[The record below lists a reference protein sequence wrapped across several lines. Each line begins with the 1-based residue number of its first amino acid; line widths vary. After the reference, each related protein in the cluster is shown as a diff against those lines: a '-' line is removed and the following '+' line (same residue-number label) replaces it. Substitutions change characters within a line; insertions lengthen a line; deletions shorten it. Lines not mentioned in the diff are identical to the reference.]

1 MTAQDQRSSAKKV
14 AQDAKV
20 QQKRVFRRDM
30 AKNKGEISE
39 KHLTAAEKELF
50 LQAKVKELQSFFE
63 NGVWEFSTSADAI
76 PERTLTSRILLKWS
90 KNTDGTPRAK
100 ARLVVRGFNDVD
112 ALNGNLD
119 TASPTTSRLSR
130 SILLTVSSCL
140 RWKAWAADVS
150 TAFLQGLPQERQ
162 LWLRLPTEALRIL
175 GAPPETRMYLKKPV
189 YGQLDAPR
197 RWYLEALR
205 RLESLGWKRHQLDPC
220 LFMLFDDSNIT
231 DGDTPKLVGLLII
244 HVDDILA
251 AGDETSAVY
260 ADVEK
265 RLKEIFNF
273 RTWEADTQTL
283 EYCGVKLER
292 QNYA

>member
-1 MTAQDQRSSAKKV
+1 MTAQDKRSSAKKV

-20 QQKRVFRRDM
+20 QQKRAFHRDM

-150 TAFLQGLPQERQ
+150 TAFLQGLPQECQ
-162 LWLRLPTEALRIL
+162 LWLRLPAEALRIL

-189 YGQLDAPR
+189 YG
-197 RWYLEALR
+197 
-205 RLESLGWKRHQLDPC
+205 
-220 LFMLFDDSNIT
+220 
-231 DGDTPKLVGLLII
+231 
-244 HVDDILA
+244 
-251 AGDETSAVY
+251 
-260 ADVEK
+260 
-265 RLKEIFNF
+265 
-273 RTWEADTQTL
+273 
-283 EYCGVKLER
+283 
-292 QNYA
+292 